1 MLNVVKN
8 YNKDNIENMKLVF
21 NNYTKFNNSSNIIE
35 NIKKNTMKEIKII
48 EMKIKII

>member
-21 NNYTKFNNSSNIIE
+21 NNTLSINI
-35 NIKKNTMKEIKII
+35 T
-48 EMKIKII
+48 

>member
-21 NNYTKFNNSSNIIE
+21 NNNSSNIIE
-35 NIKKNTMKEIKII
+35 HIKKNTMKEIKII